1 MITFLI
7 YLLYNF
13 YQGRVILLS
22 KLYKKY
28 VLLKIKNPKKIYLF
42 ECGIFYIFIDEDAK
56 YMGNIL
62 NLKLTQ
68 LNSVVVK
75 CGFPIKSA
83 DKYFNILKNY
93 NIEIVPSTEELISSN
108 INNYLFTQNAN
119 KIIQNFL
126 NKNIDALSISEAF
139 DVLNNLQKDLK
150 EIYNNETKK

>member
-1 MITFLI
+1 MINILIFLV
-7 YLLYNF
+7 YNHF
-13 YQGRVILLS
+13 QGRVISLS

-28 VLLKIKNPKKIYLF
+28 VLLKIKDSNKIYLF
-42 ECGIFYIFIDEDAK
+42 ECGIFYVFIGEDAK

-83 DKYFNILKNY
+83 EKYFNILKDY
-93 NIEIVPSTEELISSN
+93 NVEIVPSTEEFISSN
-108 INNYLFTQNAN
+108 IENYLFTQNAN
-119 KIIQNFL
+119 KIIQDFL

-150 EIYNNETKK
+150 EIYEKKK